1 MVVVV
6 VGGAPLGLVLLVR
19 AGGALLGSRLDQG
32 GAVKTLDLHRPVF
45 QLDARGEG
53 RSGGG
58 RLQEASVVQ
67 EAEDSAALLGEGVED
82 ETVLCRQKTY

>member
-1 MVVVV
+1 MVV

-19 AGGALLGSRLDQG
+19 AGGALLGPGLDQG
-32 GAVKTLDLHRPVF
+32 GAVKTLDLRRSVL
-45 QLDARGEG
+45 QLDAGG
-53 RSGGG
+53 KGGSGGG